1 MVALGDLA
9 LELEEVA
16 EVDVNPVRVSDG
28 SLCAADALIVVGGPS

>member
-9 LELEEVA
+9 LELDEIT

-28 SLCAADALIVVGGPS
+28 SVCAADALIVVGDPS